1 MVLLMTAF
9 LESSANLLAA
19 DVDALVN
26 TVNTVGVMG
35 KGIALQFKNAFP
47 ANFKAYE
54 RACKD
59 GRVRLGEMFVFD
71 AGQLMKPRWIINF
84 PTKGHWRSGSKIS
97 DIASGLD
104 DLRRVIDELGIKSIA
119 LPPLGCGNGG
129 LKWSAVR
136 PLIDAKLADLDTEVL
151 VFPPASTPAA
161 SAMSVATPR
170 PSLSPGKAAL
180 VGMVGRYALVG
191 LGASLSEIQ
200 KLMYFL
206 QEAGENL
213 SLQYEPARYGPYA
226 DRLRHV
232 LKAVEGHHL
241 RGFGDGSKKVQEAE
255 VIETFPGAMAE
266 ADEALSTNPA
276 VVERMDRVFRLVDG
290 FESPYGLELLA
301 SVHWVSTRDD
311 SGPTDELDVAV
322 QRVQE
327 WSGRKQRMFTEDH
340 IAIAFERLQAHGWLT
355 KVPVLAK

>member
-9 LESSANLLAA
+9 LESSANLLEA

-35 KGIALQFKNAFP
+35 KGIALQFKNSFP

-59 GRVRLGEMFVFD
+59 SRVRLGEMFVFD

-129 LKWSAVR
+129 LEWSAVR
-136 PLIDAKLADLDTEVL
+136 PLIDAKLADLDIEVL

-170 PSLSPGKAAL
+170 PILSPGKAAL
-180 VGMVGRYALVG
+180 VGMVGRYSLVG
-191 LGASLSEIQ
+191 LGASLIEIQ

-241 RGFGDGSKKVQEAE
+241 RGFGDGSKRVQEAE
-255 VIETFPGAMAE
+255 VIETLPGAMAD

-340 IAIAFERLQAHGWLT
+340 IAAAFERLRAQGWLARL
-355 KVPVLAK
+355 PAFA

>member
-1 MVLLMTAF
+1 MTAF
-9 LESSANLLAA
+9 LESSANLLEA

-59 GRVRLGEMFVFD
+59 RRVRLGEMFVFD

-84 PTKGHWRSGSKIS
+84 PTKGHWRSGSRIS

-129 LKWSAVR
+129 LEWSAVR

-151 VFPPASTPAA
+151 VFPPASPPAA

-170 PSLSPGKAAL
+170 PVLSPGKAAL

-191 LGASLSEIQ
+191 LGASLIEIQ

-206 QEAGENL
+206 QEAGEVL
-213 SLQYEPARYGPYA
+213 SLPYEPARYGPYA
-226 DRLRHV
+226 DNLRHV

-241 RGFGDGSKKVQEAE
+241 RGFGDGSKKVQVAE
-255 VIETFPGAMAE
+255 IIETLPGAMAE
-266 ADEALSTNPA
+266 ADAALSLNPA
-276 VVERMDRVFRLVDG
+276 VVERMDRVLRLVDG
-290 FESPYGLELLA
+290 FESAYGLELLA
-301 SVHWVSTRDD
+301 SVHWVSTHDD
-311 SGPTDELDVAV
+311 RGPTDELDVAV

-340 IAIAFERLQAHGWLT
+340 IAIAFERLQANGWLT